1 MKMRHKG
8 TRLRTEVDNF
18 IRQQIRLDR
27 TDAITLNAFHAVKR
41 LNELEKGFA
50 RAAPKIAG
58 VNAGQHN
65 FFSAFGRHGFS
76 LTDER
81 RNRPVAASTS
91 GERNRAIRAIIVA
104 SVLHFEKVSR
114 AIAFTTR
121 RHERAYVSRG
131 QGYGGVDVFS
141 LLQGLTLSESFLDIA
156 HDVSLLLHSN
166 DQVDARKAGYLFR
179 L

>member
-1 MKMRHKG
+1 MRHKG
-8 TRLRTEVDNF
+8 TRLRTEVDDF

-50 RAAPKIAG
+50 RTAPKIAG
-58 VNAGQHN
+58 VNASQHN
-65 FFSAFGRHGFS
+65 LFSAFGRHSFS
-76 LTDER
+76 LVDER
-81 RNRPVAASTS
+81 RNRPVSASAPS
-91 GERNRAIRAIIVA
+91 ERNRAIRAIIVA

-114 AIAFTTR
+114 AIAFAAR

-131 QGYGGVDVFS
+131 QGYGSVDVFS
-141 LLQGLTLSESFLDIA
+141 LLQSLTLSESFSDIA
-156 HDVSLLLHSN
+156 HDVSFLLHSD
-166 DQVDARKAGYLFR
+166 DQIDARKAGYLFR